1 MFMGVFTMSLH
12 CMNGVLIR
20 KNAHRKIKGRA
31 LHMMNHPKYAKID
44 DYLDLYLFAAKLND
58 HEWQK
63 EIKNN
68 LAAFL
73 KESSERDRQRESD
86 LRVQLTYV
94 NRRILGLYQQLRQR
108 NVQLTEGITNELYAL
123 KQRRMELEA
132 EIEKLREQNR
142 RIS

>member
-1 MFMGVFTMSLH
+1 
-12 CMNGVLIR
+12 
-20 KNAHRKIKGRA
+20 
-31 LHMMNHPKYAKID
+31 MMNHPKYAKID